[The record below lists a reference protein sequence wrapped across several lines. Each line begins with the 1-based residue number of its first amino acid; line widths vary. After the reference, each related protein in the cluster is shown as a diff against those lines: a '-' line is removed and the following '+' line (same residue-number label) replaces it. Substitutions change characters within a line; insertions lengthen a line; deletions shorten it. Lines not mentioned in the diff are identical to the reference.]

1 MTDEGILKLEVNYST
16 EVGGCPYF
24 ICCLSSFL
32 FIYSSQEQASGHCYY
47 AGRRHCSEAQ
57 LEVGL
62 ASQVAAIEPLSALP
76 IARIC
81 LRPPIAG
88 MD

>member
-16 EVGGCPYF
+16 EVGGCSYF

-32 FIYSSQEQASGHCYY
+32 FPSSQEQALGYCYH
-47 AGRRHCSEAQ
+47 AGSRHCSEAQ

-76 IARIC
+76 IAHIC